1 MKKIHIILYMLLV
14 YATATMISCS
24 DDSGSTEEDM
34 PDPQPLT
41 FEITHPSAATRATD
55 AGFEDGDRIGLFINK
70 AGTVLEPSG
79 NEINN
84 EMLSCLIGTWGA
96 SKDLYL
102 NEGKYNVYAYYP
114 YQNVTSV
121 EDMDFAISTNQNVNA
136 NYSASDLMYANSA
149 NYSDVHS
156 PIRLTFNHVLSKLTI
171 RLIKSEDYEGELPS
185 NMKVYIHNTVPTAT
199 FDLTSG
205 VATKKAKANVKT
217 ITAHQVGA
225 LIYEAIIVPQ
235 RLDTRLPLIEIVT
248 GNISY
253 MLDSK
258 FIFKRGMNH
267 VVNIVIPNSP
277 EQIKMNI
284 GGATQ
289 NW

>member
-114 YQNVTSV
+114 YQNVT
-121 EDMDFAISTNQNVNA
+121 
-136 NYSASDLMYANSA
+136 
-149 NYSDVHS
+149 
-156 PIRLTFNHVLSKLTI
+156 
-171 RLIKSEDYEGELPS
+171 
-185 NMKVYIHNTVPTAT
+185 
-199 FDLTSG
+199 
-205 VATKKAKANVKT
+205 
-217 ITAHQVGA
+217 
-225 LIYEAIIVPQ
+225 
-235 RLDTRLPLIEIVT
+235 
-248 GNISY
+248 
-253 MLDSK
+253 
-258 FIFKRGMNH
+258 
-267 VVNIVIPNSP
+267 
-277 EQIKMNI
+277 
-284 GGATQ
+284 
-289 NW
+289 